1 MTTPSPGAIRD
12 VTAHDA
18 CLFDEGGLASY
29 FEYRAAPHIV
39 ERAGAVRDW
48 PRVPPSAFEFG
59 SDDGVDTVLDLSANR
74 QRGVKDT
81 NVFRGLPPG
90 SVAYGRVGPISE
102 QPGEAFGLQPVQI
115 DRLTARR
122 LVSVIRDG
130 GTAEHRCGSWAR

>member
-29 FEYRAAPHIV
+29 FEYWAAPHIV

-48 PRVPPSAFEFG
+48 PRVPPSAFDSLG

-102 QPGEAFGLQPVQI
+102 QASAGQSGPAA
-115 DRLTARR
+115 ARR
-122 LVSVIRDG
+122 PLPVLGEMIAARQGGGSGSGSV
-130 GTAEHRCGSWAR
+130 T